1 MDKLDMVLAGLRP
14 AALDRLAEDGY
25 TRNRHADL
33 AMMAAERHLA
43 PGARGGPVSTRRR
56 RWPVLA
62 GGAVAAAA
70 AAVAV
75 TAALPAGPVAS
86 PGRPAAGPGTSAA
99 VPAAAVFLLAS
110 ATAAARSSAATGTY
124 WYVRERDYEPAI
136 ANSGHLKK
144 PRKVSFGATFAAT
157 EESWTGQHRARTIVD
172 EDLVFTFASAA
183 GKARWVAAGRPPLS
197 TAAGFGASTAVT
209 SDYTMTMRA
218 GVGRYQLSV
227 ADFQRLPVTAGG
239 LGKLLRKWW
248 ASEPDKAGAV
258 GFKNPGYAQYL
269 VQWADVLL
277 TGPARPGTRA
287 AIYSLLAKQPGLTLT
302 PGVTDPLGRA
312 GVAVGDGGGDYLII
326 QPGTATLLAYASYP
340 VRANSV
346 LPRSAGLTVYEA
358 SEWAR
363 QLGVA
368 P

>member
-1 MDKLDMVLAGLRP
+1 
-14 AALDRLAEDGY
+14 
-25 TRNRHADL
+25 
-33 AMMAAERHLA
+33 MMAAERYPA
-43 PGARGGPVSTRRR
+43 PSVPVSRVSTRRG

-62 GGAVAAAA
+62 GGAVAVGAA

-75 TAALPAGPVAS
+75 TVALPAGRVAS
-86 PGRPAAGPGTSAA
+86 SGRPAAEPGTSAA
-99 VPAAAVFLLAS
+99 APAAQTFLLTS

-136 ANSGHLKK
+136 AKSGRLKQA
-144 PRKVSFGATFAAT
+144 RKLSFGATFAAT
-157 EESWTGQHRARTIVD
+157 EESWTGQHRARTIVN

-183 GKARWVAAGRPPLS
+183 DRARWVAAGKPALS
-197 TAAGFGASTAVT
+197 TAAGFGVGRTVT
-209 SDYTMTMRA
+209 SDYSMTMRG

-227 ADFQRLPVTAGG
+227 ADFQRLPVNAGG
-239 LGKLLRKWW
+239 LGKLLRSWW

-258 GFKNPGYAQYL
+258 GFKNPSYAQYL

-277 TGPARPGTRA
+277 TGPARSGTRA
-287 AIYSLLAKQPGLTLT
+287 AIYELLAKQPGLMLI

-326 QPGTATLLAYASYP
+326 QPGTARLLAYASHP

-346 LPRSAGLTVYEA
+346 LPGSAGLAVYEV
-358 SEWAR
+358 SGWAG
-363 QLGVA
+363 QLGVS